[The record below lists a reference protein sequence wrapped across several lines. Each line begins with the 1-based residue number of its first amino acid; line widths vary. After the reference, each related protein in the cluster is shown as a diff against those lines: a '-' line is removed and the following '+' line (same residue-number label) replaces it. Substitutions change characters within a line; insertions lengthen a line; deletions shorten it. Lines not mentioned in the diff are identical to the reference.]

1 MCVNILLIY
10 YINNQKM
17 NFCFVFSLFRLFPI
31 SYKKTLILKPQ
42 NLIKYIMFELSIIIN
57 IL

>member
-1 MCVNILLIY
+1 MCVNILLVY
-10 YINNQKM
+10 YINNQI
-17 NFCFVFSLFRLFPI
+17 FVLFFHCLDCSPI

>member
-17 NFCFVFSLFRLFPI
+17 NFCFVFRCLDCSPI